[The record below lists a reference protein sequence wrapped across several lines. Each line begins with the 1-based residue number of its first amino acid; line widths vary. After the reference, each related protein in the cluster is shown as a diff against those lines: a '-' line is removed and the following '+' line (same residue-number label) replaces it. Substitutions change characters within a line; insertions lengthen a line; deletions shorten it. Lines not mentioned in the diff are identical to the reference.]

1 VIRITKTDKEG
12 RMAEKES
19 PYKQVRPE
27 DAITDEQ
34 TKEAL
39 TALDQPWQPERARF
53 QMASVL
59 AVGLLVLFGLTV
71 ACSSTVIMAL
81 FVTWAIQGAGDLNA
95 GDAIDKML
103 QFVTTLIPYI
113 ATPLG
118 IALGFFF
125 RELRAE

>member
-1 VIRITKTDKEG
+1 
-12 RMAEKES
+12 MAEKES

-34 TKEAL
+34 TKEAF
-39 TALDQPWQPERARF
+39 TALDQPWQPEKARF

-71 ACSSTVIMAL
+71 ACSSIIIVVLVI
-81 FVTWAIQGAGDLNA
+81 TWAIQGTGGADPGE
-95 GDAIDKML
+95 AIDKTL
-103 QFVTTLIPYI
+103 QFVTTLVPYI

-125 RELRAE
+125 RELRPE